1 MKLEKI
7 LDNLNSF
14 EKGSFIKAILC
25 VISNNPEKSKEIEKI
40 FEEPIRDL
48 KGFDSERIVRV
59 FLALENE
66 YMEYLKP
73 EYFKITSQLDIFS
86 EILTRDGNCIMQLD
100 WFSRLYETELKFL
113 KDKIEDF
120 RKKFDD
126 EKSDIE
132 ESRRRDYRIYWEC
145 LKTAYE
151 NDLDNNQDSKITY
164 DEQSILNTLIQQL
177 GLSHEETKLINY
189 LTIPPKKYDC
199 IDDALS
205 YLKSI
210 GVIFIK
216 KNTVYIADE
225 IVKIL
230 RKIRGKEIADKFF
243 RRFLKLLK
251 DSQINQICRKH
262 NIDWKSS
269 SSEDKIRNIINQGI
283 SFTEVLANDIHKPN
297 STLTEKK
304 KTISELF
311 EKGLNITT
319 GLKGSTVEEK
329 IISTIHY
336 FETVE
341 KDEKVEISVDGYEKL
356 LCDIKEILPSLN
368 SQLKTEFQLQ
378 EENVLQ
384 SSYLLDFNIKP
395 RDILELIAE
404 SDLEKFCMDKNIKTR
419 GDKINN
425 ILDSYKDS
433 ENLYL
438 ENYENI
444 GFRNLNTLKENG
456 INTKESELGIKF
468 EDMTKLIFKKLG
480 MNVDEK
486 LRNSLNTTKDK
497 IDIILQIN
505 PTDIIIVECK
515 TVKESGYNKF
525 SAVSRQLK
533 SYINLA
539 EKNNYRVIRTILV
552 APDFSEEFVNECR
565 LDYEL
570 NLCLVSAKSL
580 LKILEGFKASKHK
593 QFPFNLLMKDV
604 LIQDDIVL
612 KALGR

>member
-100 WFSRLYETELKFL
+100 WFSRLYETELKLL
-113 KDKIEDF
+113 KNKIEDF

-151 NDLDNNQDSKITY
+151 NDLDYNQDSKITY

-262 NIDWKSS
+262 NIEWKSS
-269 SSEDKIRNIINQGI
+269 SPEEKIRSIINQGI

-444 GFRNLNTLKENG
+444 GFRNLNVLKENG
-456 INTKESELGIKF
+456 INTKESDLGIKF
-468 EDMTKLIFKKLG
+468 EDLTKLIFKKLG
-480 MNVDEK
+480 LNVDEK
-486 LRNSLNTTKDK
+486 LRNSLNTVKDK
-497 IDIILQIN
+497 IDMILQISPN
-505 PTDIIIVECK
+505 EIIIVECK
-515 TVKESGYNKF
+515 TIKESGYNKF

-593 QFPFNLLMKDV
+593 KFPFNLLMKDV

>member
-539 EKNNYRVIRTILV
+539 EKNNYRV
-552 APDFSEEFVNECR
+552 
-565 LDYEL
+565 
-570 NLCLVSAKSL
+570 
-580 LKILEGFKASKHK
+580 
-593 QFPFNLLMKDV
+593 
-604 LIQDDIVL
+604 
-612 KALGR
+612 